1 MYGIHA
7 QGERIADRYQVVTV
21 LGQGSMGTTYA
32 AVDEQT
38 RQRVAIKVV
47 SLRQVSEWKVLDL
60 FEREA
65 RVLATLQHPGIPQY
79 VDYFQLDTPD
89 DRRFYLVQEL
99 VEGESLEKLRSQ
111 GWQPTE
117 EEVKAIA
124 FQVLEILTY
133 LHGLT
138 PPVIHRDLKPDNLIR
153 DPNGRIVLVDF
164 GAVQDIYRTTL
175 SHSGT
180 FVGTVGYM
188 PPEQF
193 RGQAQ
198 LASDLYSLGAT
209 LVFLLCGQ
217 SPAELPQKRM
227 KLDFRSE
234 INVSRP
240 FGDWLTK
247 MLEPALEDRF
257 ANAVVAQETLTENL
271 PLDIVRQLQPNLN
284 PQPPHSQIVLTKTET
299 DLRAEI
305 PSGTW
310 WTVGRFSLLVVN
322 LLWGAIASILE
333 LFMLLIVIIIAFDP
347 TEDFGVKILVAVFL
361 ALPIWILAKST
372 HVVWRRLRHLK
383 GDETTLEIT
392 PTTLKIQSKFFP
404 VEETA
409 EIPLDQVLLYQT
421 HHPKHLEVQYQG
433 KETGAGRS
441 RWIYIWETSKPFRI
455 RFGHSLTPEEQ
466 DWLVHEV
473 NAFRE
478 EVLTRP

>member
-1 MYGIHA
+1 MSGIHA
-7 QGERIADRYQVVTV
+7 QGEYIGDRYQVVTV
-21 LGQGSMGTTYA
+21 LGRGSMGTTYA
-32 AVDEQT
+32 AVDQET
-38 RQRVAIKVV
+38 GARVAIKVV
-47 SLRQVSEWKVLDL
+47 SLRQVAEWKVLDL

-65 RVLATLQHPGIPQY
+65 RVLATLKHPGIPQY

-99 VEGESLEKLRSQ
+99 VEGESLERARSQ

-117 EEVKAIA
+117 DEVKVIA

-133 LHGLT
+133 LHGLI

-193 RGQAQ
+193 RGQTQ
-198 LASDLYSLGAT
+198 PASDLYSLGAT
-209 LVFLLCGQ
+209 LVFLLSGK

-227 KLDFRSE
+227 KLDFRGE
-234 INVSRP
+234 IKVSRP
-240 FGDWLTK
+240 FGDWLGK

-257 ANAVVAQETLTENL
+257 TNVVEAQATLTENI
-271 PLDIVRQLQPNLN
+271 PLAIVRQLQPSLN

-299 DLRAEI
+299 DLRADI

-310 WTVGRFSLLVVN
+310 WTAGRFSLLVMN
-322 LLWGAIASILE
+322 LLWGCTGGLVEIFLILMVFIT
-333 LFMLLIVIIIAFDP
+333 LFEPSSDWGERIIIW
-347 TEDFGVKILVAVFL
+347 LFL
-361 ALPIWILAKST
+361 ALPIFILGKIT
-372 HVVWRRLRHLK
+372 HTLWRRLRHLK
-383 GDETTLEIT
+383 GDETTLTVT
-392 PTTLKIQSKFFP
+392 PTTFKISSKFSP

-421 HHPKHLEVQYQG
+421 HNPKHLEVQYQG
-433 KETGAGRS
+433 GEKAAKRS
-441 RWIYIWETSKPFRI
+441 RFSYPWKTAKPFRI
-455 RFGHSLTPEEQ
+455 PFGHSLTPEEQ

-478 EVLTRP
+478 EILTRP